1 MNTKRKAYI
10 YLLITV
16 IAWGSLY
23 VAGKYVLEVIP
34 AFTLLFLRYLIGV
47 SVLLLVYRKGKHE
60 RVQKE
65 DYKYIIAIGV
75 FGYFLG
81 IGLQL
86 LGNYYCDASLASLIN
101 STNPVVIVAL
111 AIPILKEKATVHKM
125 VAVAITVI
133 GAIIIVGNIKGGSVM
148 LGVIL
153 SIGAVLTWSL
163 ASVLVR
169 FVSRKYNSIT
179 ITVYGMVMAMLLAIP
194 ASVYQLIKAGTTWS
208 MITPGVA
215 ATVIYIGIVCTAIA
229 LLFWNKALSMIDAAT
244 CSLFYPLQPVVST
257 ILGVLLLGEKITAN
271 FILGGLLIGGAII
284 YAILTDCEKSIES
297 EENV

>member
-1 MNTKRKAYI
+1 M
-10 YLLITV
+10 
-16 IAWGSLY
+16 
-23 VAGKYVLEVIP
+23 
-34 AFTLLFLRYLIGV
+34 
-47 SVLLLVYRKGKHE
+47 
-60 RVQKE
+60 
-65 DYKYIIAIGV
+65 
-75 FGYFLG
+75 
-81 IGLQL
+81 

-111 AIPILKEKATVHKM
+111 AIPILKEKATAHKM
-125 VAVAITVI
+125 VAIAITVI
-133 GAIIIVGNIKGGSVM
+133 GAAIIVGNVKGGSAM

-179 ITVYGMVMAMLLAIP
+179 ITVYGMTMAMVLAIP
-194 ASVYQLIKAGTTWS
+194 ASIYQLIKAGTTWS
-208 MITPGVA
+208 MITPGVV
-215 ATVIYIGIVCTAIA
+215 ATVLYIGIVCTAVA

-284 YAILTDCEKSIES
+284 YAILTDCEKSSEC